1 MPVVVQ
7 ARPCCAP
14 ESHVPASPTLAPLQR
29 GQTCVE
35 PVRKTRDCRFTVPL
49 ATPVAMSALKPVI
62 LGLPKLF
69 TTQTGMFAASSGRG
83 APNVAPL
90 TTPVWLSS
98 SEHCGFDVAP
108 HPVRHTRSS
117 ELETT
122 GKFWLVPV
130 HPLSRS
136 VPELAADSRSS
147 RGPPAGL
154 ALQLPPPVLG
164 RHCTLMTSLSFLGFV
179 LATAIA
185 VSVTFAD
192 GISFPFLFTL
202 SGRRMMLSA
211 EQVGLLIGVGG
222 GVGGVTGSLSE
233 PTLMVFGWALTVTLS
248 MVSGG
253 CFGHPGTFVCAT
265 QTPTPST
272 QRPFWVPSTSQ
283 DGSPSWQARFLPLLG
298 VMPDH
303 ST

>member
-83 APNVAPL
+83 APKAAPWP
-90 TTPVWLSS
+90 TPARLSS
-98 SEHCGFDVAP
+98 SEPWGSAAGP
-108 HPVRHTRSS
+108 QPVRHPGGA

-122 GKFWLVPV
+122 GKFWLGPV

-164 RHCTLMTSLSFLGFV
+164 RHC
-179 LATAIA
+179 
-185 VSVTFAD
+185 
-192 GISFPFLFTL
+192 
-202 SGRRMMLSA
+202 
-211 EQVGLLIGVGG
+211 
-222 GVGGVTGSLSE
+222 
-233 PTLMVFGWALTVTLS
+233 
-248 MVSGG
+248 
-253 CFGHPGTFVCAT
+253 
-265 QTPTPST
+265 
-272 QRPFWVPSTSQ
+272 
-283 DGSPSWQARFLPLLG
+283 
-298 VMPDH
+298 
-303 ST
+303 